1 MSDSTRFT
9 LDNLPSLGDVEMAP
23 AVVAALTKAQTEM
36 TTPAIVAHSE
46 IDSRLRKAVKLLKE
60 LAGPA
65 RRSWKMEGYA
75 IIQMTRFLTGAKPA
89 SREEAAELVLNWI
102 NNAWTA

>member
-9 LDNLPSLGDVEMAP
+9 MDNLPSLSDVETAP

-36 TTPAIVAHSE
+36 TTPAIVAHAE

-65 RRSWKMEGYA
+65 RRSWKMESYTVSQA
-75 IIQMTRFLTGAKPA
+75 VKSLTGTKPA
-89 SREEAAELVLNWI
+89 SREEAAELVLNWV
-102 NNAWTA
+102 NDAWTA